1 MSDAAV
7 AFDKVSVQFSLKGET
22 VSPFRELSFQ
32 VPSGAL
38 WTIIGPSGC
47 GKSTLLRVVS
57 DLVAP
62 ATGTAVVFGGSPRDA
77 RLRRD
82 FAFVFQEPTLLPWRT
97 VIDNVRLPLEVGVR
111 ALSSNT
117 ASPDALLEL
126 VGLDR
131 WHQALPQQLSGGM
144 RQRVAIARAM
154 VTRPRLLLM
163 DEPFGALDELI
174 RDELNDELLKLWHE
188 TGMTVLFV
196 THSLTEAAYL
206 GQKIMVMARGRD
218 AKIIDGL
225 NPGPGAAA
233 SDRRSS
239 AEFGSL
245 VQRLRDLLK
254 GSYGDGIA

>member
-1 MSDAAV
+1 
-7 AFDKVSVQFSLKGET
+7 
-22 VSPFRELSFQ
+22 
-32 VPSGAL
+32 
-38 WTIIGPSGC
+38 
-47 GKSTLLRVVS
+47 
-57 DLVAP
+57 
-62 ATGTAVVFGGSPRDA
+62 
-77 RLRRD
+77 
-82 FAFVFQEPTLLPWRT
+82 
-97 VIDNVRLPLEVGVR
+97 
-111 ALSSNT
+111 
-117 ASPDALLEL
+117 
-126 VGLDR
+126 
-131 WHQALPQQLSGGM
+131 
-144 RQRVAIARAM
+144 M

-174 RDELNDELLKLWHE
+174 RDELNDELLKLWQE

-225 NPGPGAAA
+225 NPGPGAGA